1 MACEGKGEREGWS
14 MKMIMQNFYEQKWGL
29 SNMYDHWSLS
39 SLGVTFVNP
48 TLPDRLATD
57 SGTRGPGWGVGGVG
71 GRRACIAYVR
81 TDCQQSIMLVNA
93 DELPRRA
100 SNKTEGNHL
109 L

>member
-1 MACEGKGEREGWS
+1 

-57 SGTRGPGWGVGGVG
+57 SGARGPGWGVGGWGAWGEG
-71 GRRACIAYVR
+71 GHVLLMFALIA
-81 TDCQQSIMLVNA
+81 NN
-93 DELPRRA
+93 P
-100 SNKTEGNHL
+100 
-109 L
+109 